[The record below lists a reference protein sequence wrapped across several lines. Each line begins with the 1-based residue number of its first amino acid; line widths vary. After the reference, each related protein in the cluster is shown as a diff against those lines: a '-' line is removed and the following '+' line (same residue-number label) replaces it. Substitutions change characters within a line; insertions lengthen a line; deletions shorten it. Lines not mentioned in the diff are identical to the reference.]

1 MVIKTVA
8 IEKTEQMPSWYT
20 PVTKELLK
28 QITRRI
34 VDEFQPERI
43 ILFGSYAYGKPR
55 VDSDVDLLVISNKMR
70 NKSVFQRDRRVSEIA
85 HASLSPGQHLGMDI
99 LVRSPAELRYRLR
112 IGDPFFREVTLKG
125 TVLYWRRNSRYRFDS
140 KEWRN
145 RMPEPVLVAEWIQ
158 KGEDDYDAAQTL
170 LRQRRRPMP
179 AMVCYHCQQSAEKY
193 LKAFLL
199 QHNVH
204 FERTHELGELNDL
217 CVEVDGTFQFISDW
231 LKLLDPYATETRYPG
246 RVIEIA
252 EAREAVA
259 TAKHIRKFVRAKLG
273 LGK

>member
-1 MVIKTVA
+1 MVIKSVA
-8 IEKTEQMPSWYT
+8 ISENETTPEWYT

-28 QITRRI
+28 EITRRI
-34 VDEFQPERI
+34 VKECAPERV
-43 ILFGSYAYGKPR
+43 ILFGSYAYGEPTIH
-55 VDSDVDLLVISNKMR
+55 SDVDLLVVSNKMR
-70 NKSVFQRDRRVSEIA
+70 NKSVFVRDRRVSDIA
-85 HASLSPGQHLGMDI
+85 RAAIPSGQIRGMDI
-99 LVRSPAELRYRLR
+99 LVRSPAELRYRLK

-125 TVLYWRRNSRYRFDS
+125 TVLYRRRGSRYRFDAR
-140 KEWRN
+140 EWRN

-170 LRQRRRPMP
+170 LRQRKRPMP

-217 CVEVDGTFQFISDW
+217 CVAVDGTFQFITDW
-231 LKLLDPYATETRYPG
+231 LKLLNPYAVETRYPG
-246 RVIEIA
+246 RVIEIT

-259 TAKHIRKFVRAKLG
+259 TAKQIRKFVRAKLG
-273 LGK
+273 VGK